1 MDNYIDIRNLGLS
14 RNGKDIIRNVNL
26 GIQNGKVLAVLG
38 PNGAGKSSLLEM
50 ILNDFKPT
58 RGEIVYS
65 RNKKDVLKSR
75 LGVVYNNQFVFPQL
89 HVREVLS
96 FYKGM
101 YQSDGAYLSELIR
114 LFDLEKLSDRPVKEL
129 SEGEKKKL
137 AIALALFHHP
147 EFLVMDEPFA
157 NIDTTIIDDIW
168 LEIRKLNATTV
179 IATHDWDFAQ
189 KYADEMVFLENGSML
204 CEKFSP
210 DEIGQVTGAS
220 KKLVVTK
227 MPGLAE
233 KLAGFPHYEKDE
245 LMHVFLTPEVSLQAI
260 RKITLNYSILEISV
274 RDIYYYLSSK
284 KNN

>member
-14 RNGKDIIRNVNL
+14 RNGKDIIKDVNL

-50 ILNDFKPT
+50 ILNDFQPT
-58 RGEIVYS
+58 RGEIVFS
-65 RNKKDVLKSR
+65 RNKRDVLKGK

-89 HVREVLS
+89 HVREVIA

-101 YQSDGAYLSELIR
+101 YKTGDAYIDDLVR
-114 LFDLEKLSDRPVKEL
+114 LFDLEKLYDNPVKEL

-157 NIDTTIIDDIW
+157 NVDTTIVEEIW
-168 LEIRKLNATTV
+168 MEIKKLNATTV

-189 KYADEMVFLENGSML
+189 KYADEMIFLENGRLL

-210 DEIGQVTGAS
+210 DEIERITGAS
-220 KKLVVTK
+220 KKLVINK
-227 MPGLAE
+227 MPGLSD
-233 KLAGFPHYEKDE
+233 KLAGMPYYEKDD
-245 LMHVFLTPEVSLQAI
+245 LMHVFLTPEVSLSSI

-274 RDIYYYLSSK
+274 KDIYYYLSSK
-284 KNN
+284 KNA